1 MSEFYHDN
9 ELERER
15 SEDYYAGYYWGNNP
29 YDSNELAGRI
39 NDEELKSSI
48 LNTWRKMV

>member
-29 YDSNELAGRI
+29 YVLMSLLDA
-39 NDEELKSSI
+39 
-48 LNTWRKMV
+48 